1 MSSLRIGNG
10 FDVHAFCEG
19 RPLILGGIK
28 IDFHKGLAGH
38 SDADVLIH
46 SIIDSLLGAAGIGDI
61 GRLFPD
67 SDAKFKDISS
77 LILLGEVFN
86 IFKKRNIKIINTD
99 SVIVCE
105 RPKIS
110 PYINEMQKI
119 LSQTL
124 NSEVSPQSIGIK
136 ATTSE
141 RLGFT
146 GREEGIAVY
155 TVSLIE
161 L

>member
-19 RPLILGGIK
+19 RDLILGGVK

-46 SIIDSLLGAAGIGDI
+46 SIIDSLLGASGIGDI

-67 SDAKFKDISS
+67 SDSKFKDISS
-77 LILLGEVFN
+77 LILLSEVFN
-86 IFKKRNIKIINTD
+86 ILKKRNIKIINTD